1 MVSQPCFEWELKR
14 KALWYRCM
22 LIDGPFWIQYN
33 FFVTEYDVTTVSA
46 DDLHLL
52 EHIIISL
59 TVKYGVK

>member
-14 KALWYRCM
+14 RALWYRCM
-22 LIDGPFWIQYN
+22 LIDGPFGFSIF

-46 DDLHLL
+46 DDLHLS
-52 EHIIISL
+52 EHEIISL